1 MTQARRIKPKKV
13 KEKKVKKPR
22 KPINLPWG
30 LLAIILVSIVVLVS
44 LLIGSTK
51 EESEMGAGLKVF
63 FDKTP
68 IPEGSDEAISALIED
83 KGADKAFSFYEILKD
98 DEQFMPDDLPESKPK
113 RPDSNI
119 EFYLQAASFVNE
131 ADAEKLRASLALKG
145 FRTITQA
152 RTNKDVIYYRVRL
165 GPYSDKRKAKNA
177 KTKLQNIGVQPF
189 MYSAK
194 KNEQ

>member
-1 MTQARRIKPKKV
+1 MTQARLIKPKKV
-13 KEKKVKKPR
+13 KVKKVKKLR

-30 LLAIILVSIVVLVS
+30 LLVIILVSIVVLVS
-44 LLIGSTK
+44 LLVGSKK
-51 EESEMGAGLKVF
+51 EGSELGAGLNVF
-63 FDKTP
+63 FNKTSP
-68 IPEGSDEAISALIED
+68 AEASDDAISALIED
-83 KGADKAFSFYEILKD
+83 KGADKAFSFYDVLKD
-98 DEQFMPDDLPESKPK
+98 HEQFMPDDLPESEPK
-113 RPDSNI
+113 RQDSNI

-152 RTNKDVIYYRVRL
+152 RTNKGVIYYRVRL

-177 KTKLQNIGVQPF
+177 KTKLQKIGVQPF

-194 KNEQ
+194 KK